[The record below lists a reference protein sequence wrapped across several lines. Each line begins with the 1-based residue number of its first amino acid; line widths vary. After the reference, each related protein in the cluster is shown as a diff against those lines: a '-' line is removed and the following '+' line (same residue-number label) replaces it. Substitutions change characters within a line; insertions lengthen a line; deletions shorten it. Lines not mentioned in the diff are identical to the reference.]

1 MPIILLQFYVQVLA
15 CCHLH
20 LYGNKL
26 LLDFTEVVLVG
37 SFHRKT
43 FEKVGSLPP
52 TQGQKTA
59 RLSKDDEIVPQQ
71 EENSYRKEETRN
83 PAQCSINH

>member
-1 MPIILLQFYVQVLA
+1 MHTPIILLQFYVQVLA

-43 FEKVGSLPP
+43 FEKVGSLPKVRKQRDFPRVTRLFPGKKRIP
-52 TQGQKTA
+52 TGW
-59 RLSKDDEIVPQQ
+59 
-71 EENSYRKEETRN
+71 RK
-83 PAQCSINH
+83 PAILPSLP